1 MLRFIWVKRNEML
14 MNGNVREVKL
24 YELGWI
30 FILYRI
36 IFVFRDGLK
45 WWILNI
51 VNMCVIII

>member
-14 MNGNVREVKL
+14 MNGNIREVKL